1 MSELIELKNIY
12 ARYNG
17 ETILK
22 DVNLKIRENDFIG
35 IIGPNGG
42 GKTTLLR
49 VILGLLKPFKG
60 EVVVHNKNKQPF
72 FGYLPQYNNFDTNFP
87 INLTEVILSGL
98 MSEKR
103 LYKRYTS
110 EDISKADELMKRTGI
125 WDYRKS
131 NIGEISGGQMQ
142 RALLCRAI
150 ISSPRIL
157 ILDEPITYVDS
168 NFENELYQILDEL
181 NKEMAIVMVSHDI
194 GMISSNVKS
203 IACIN
208 RELHY
213 HDSNK
218 ITVEQLNSYGCP
230 IDLITHGSVP
240 HRVLP
245 KHKQ

>member
-1 MSELIELKNIY
+1 MQKLIELKDIY
-12 ARYNG
+12 ASYNG
-17 ETILK
+17 ETVLRE
-22 DVNLKIRENDFIG
+22 VNLEVYDNDFIG
-35 IIGPNGG
+35 VIGPNGG

-49 VILGLLKPFKG
+49 VILGLLKPYKG
-60 EVVVHNKNKQPF
+60 KIIIHDSVSQSL
-72 FGYLPQYNNFDTNFP
+72 FGYLPQYNNFDTSFP
-87 INLTEVILSGL
+87 ITVREVVLSGL

-110 EDISKADELMKRTGI
+110 NDIKKANNLMERTGI
-125 WDYRKS
+125 AGFQNS

-150 ISSPRIL
+150 ISSPKIL

-181 NKEMAIVMVSHDI
+181 NKDMAIIMVSHDL
-194 GMISSNVKS
+194 GMISSHVKT
-203 IACIN
+203 IACVNKKI
-208 RELHY
+208 HY
-213 HDSNK
+213 HDSNM

-230 IDLITHGSVP
+230 IDLITHGKVP

-245 KHKQ
+245 KHE